1 MKNLKFVFY
10 VLMFLPLLGT
20 MLSLVF
26 LPDQVPAHYGLD
38 GQVTR
43 WGSKY
48 ETLVLPVFTI
58 FLGLCMLGFS
68 KISDT
73 QTKAGRDNEKVCII
87 AGIVSLLIFNI
98 LTAFFLYAGFHKTEN
113 LFSAF
118 FDMCRWAFSFPVS
131 L

>member
-1 MKNLKFVFY
+1 MKSLKFVFY

-26 LPDQVPAHYGLD
+26 LPDQVPAHYGLG

-58 FLGLCMLGFS
+58 FL
-68 KISDT
+68 
-73 QTKAGRDNEKVCII
+73 VCVCWDFQRFPTRRRRRG
-87 AGIVSLLIFNI
+87 GIMKKFVSLQGL
-98 LTAFFLYAGFHKTEN
+98 FL
-113 LFSAF
+113 
-118 FDMCRWAFSFPVS
+118 C
-131 L
+131 